1 MKIIVPLS
9 KRMVTTDVK
18 KVAGIF
24 LKVPTVI
31 ERMNTSNN
39 NFKLNLPETSPAL
52 KVTYPA

>member
-1 MKIIVPLS
+1 
-9 KRMVTTDVK
+9 MVTTDVK